1 MFPSWWPLRKRPGR
15 KAYSQSGFD
24 SLVYFNG
31 IKVKQKHL
39 TKQPTCI
46 QSTVIGLLILVGSQG
61 TKIPVAFVNSFLQAA
76 MALFVFTPSVLG
88 YSVNPGSS
96 CPTSSHRGHILLLRK
111 AQQEDEVLC
120 SHKATKTPRHR
131 PSKMKARHTWTA
143 ELPAEQE
150 AGWRKTITTISQTHS
165 PSRLPTDL

>member
-24 SLVYFNG
+24 SLVYFDG
-31 IKVKQKHL
+31 IKAKQKHL

-46 QSTVIGLLILVGSQG
+46 QSTVLDSSFWLEAKALRFLLLLS
-61 TKIPVAFVNSFLQAA
+61 TLLQAA
-76 MALFVFTPSVLG
+76 LALFVFTPSVLG

-131 PSKMKARHTWTA
+131 PSKMKARGTWTV